1 MNFSTGS
8 TDSWNMG
15 PAVGITPSS
24 FAFNKLW
31 LWKGGNVNNS
41 KAGRNN
47 MHSERR
53 KRELFEKLETNYSAK
68 HSLQDCFIL
77 HCTTLK
83 IGPTYYEDQKGF
95 LNGGLLEK
103 ILHFFIQVSIMYVA
117 FSSWLILRRLL
128 TVWRGHLSKSRWL
141 NSTLV
146 AALYDG
152 YKLFNVTLSLVC
164 QLIDNILNGSM
175 SKENWLVHFTRHL
188 SIQSLHIYI
197 YIDELNVSVRTLA
210 GTNSS
215 TPEPTHSKF

>member
-1 MNFSTGS
+1 MLFKEIEYKIHSTIRDRHS
-8 TDSWNMG
+8 
-15 PAVGITPSS
+15 
-24 FAFNKLW
+24 LW
-31 LWKGGNVNNS
+31 LTWISQQAQQTLGIWAQQWGSPRVRLRSINC
-41 KAGRNN
+41 G
-47 MHSERR
+47 
-53 KRELFEKLETNYSAK
+53 FEKGEMSITQKQGVITCIPKEGKENFLKNWRP
-68 HSLQDCFIL
+68 I
-77 HCTTLK
+77 TLLNIAYK
-83 IGPTYYEDQKGF
+83 IASSCIAQRWKSVLPKLIHEDQKGF
-95 LNGGLLEK
+95 LKGGLLEK

-188 SIQSLHIYI
+188 SIHSHYIYI
-197 YIDELNVSVRTLA
+197 YI
-210 GTNSS
+210 
-215 TPEPTHSKF
+215 